1 MCGYY
6 SIEFINYMI
15 KGKALLD
22 YTNLFSPNDFKKND
36 QIIKRNNLE
45 LVDINKYRL
54 NEIHKIKDYFN
65 NEINDRKNIIKK
77 LSKYKV
83 TLDNLDKIFIP
94 LSASFGTLSVTAHA
108 TVLGIPLG
116 IAGASLTLLF
126 TISAGI
132 NKSLLQLTKKRK
144 KNIIK

>member
-144 KNIIK
+144 KT